1 MRPGAGAYGAGG
13 EDDEGVEGFCS
24 FSLMRRNRR
33 IKADILG
40 PNAQSG
46 RFPAMSAMARAP
58 SPVEGGRS
66 PEGGVNDEVFRR
78 VVLRDFFIFAVCTNR
93 IVQSSIKFP

>member
-1 MRPGAGAYGAGG
+1 MIDARRRHDGVCGVRPWAGAYRAGG
-13 EDDEGVEGFCS
+13 EEDEGVEGFCS

-33 IKADILG
+33 IKADIIG
-40 PNAQSG
+40 PFAQSG

-66 PEGGVNDEVFRR
+66 PGRE
-78 VVLRDFFIFAVCTNR
+78 
-93 IVQSSIKFP
+93 

>member
-1 MRPGAGAYGAGG
+1 MIDARRRHDGVCGLRPGVGAYGIGG

-33 IKADILG
+33 IKADIIG
-40 PNAQSG
+40 PIAQSG

-58 SPVEGGRS
+58 SPVEGY
-66 PEGGVNDEVFRR
+66 DEVSK
-78 VVLRDFFIFAVCTNR
+78 IC
-93 IVQSSIKFP
+93 Q